1 MKRYLVKRTMKSKGR
16 TFSTYYGSSAKNGRV
31 FGIVASD
38 LPYQNIPLTDENV
51 KKFGYVSRGR
61 AENNPFYKNANHY
74 EGHDFEIVEF
84 TF

>member
-1 MKRYLVKRTMKSKGR
+1 MKRYLVKRSFDHNGKIY
-16 TFSTYYGSSAKNGRV
+16 STYYGSSAKNGRV
-31 FGIVASD
+31 FGTVASD

-61 AENNPFYKNANHY
+61 AENNSFYKSPRLR
-74 EGHDFEIVEF
+74 EGFTVEIVEF